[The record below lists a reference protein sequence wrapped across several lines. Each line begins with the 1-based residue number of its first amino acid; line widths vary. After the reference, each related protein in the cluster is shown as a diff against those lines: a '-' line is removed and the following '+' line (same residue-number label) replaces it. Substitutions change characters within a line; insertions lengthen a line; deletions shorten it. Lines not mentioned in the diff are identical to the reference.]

1 MSGKKDSK
9 DSKLKPSTIIVVLY
23 FLMVALSWAVHFG
36 PGIQMGLNLLDFAK
50 QMFSILPFVFVLIG
64 LFEVWVPRETIE
76 AHMGVESGWRGYFW
90 AVILASPMA
99 GGLYVNLPI
108 AHSLYRKGASL
119 GVVLTYIGAGSLCRI
134 PMLLFESSFLG
145 LKFSLFRLALSLPLV
160 IGSSV
165 AIGKVLEKHN
175 YQIAEVE

>member
-1 MSGKKDSK
+1 VSGRAKERPF
-9 DSKLKPSTIIVVLY
+9 LRRPATVVVLLY
-23 FLMVALSWAVHFG
+23 ALAVAISWACDYR
-36 PGIQMGLNLLDFAK
+36 PGITMGLNLLDFAK

-76 AHMGVESGWRGYFW
+76 AHMGVESGWKGYLW
-90 AVILASPMA
+90 AVLLASPMA

-108 AHSLYRKGASL
+108 AHSLYRKGASW

-145 LKFSLFRLALSLPLV
+145 IKFSLLRLMLSLPLV
-160 IGSSV
+160 IGTSI
-165 AIGKVLEKHN
+165 AIGRVLEKRG
-175 YQIAEVE
+175 YQLNPVD

>member
-1 MSGKKDSK
+1 MM
-9 DSKLKPSTIIVVLY
+9 LLY
-23 FLMVALSWAVHFG
+23 ALTVALSWAFDYR
-36 PGIQMGLNLLDFAK
+36 PGITMGLNLLDFAK

-76 AHMGVESGWRGYFW
+76 AHMGVESGWKGYLW

-99 GGLYVNLPI
+99 GGLYINLPI
-108 AHSLYRKGASL
+108 AHSLYRKGASW
-119 GVVLTYIGAGSLCRI
+119 GVVLTYIGTGSLCRI

-145 LKFSLFRLALSLPLV
+145 VKFSMLRLLLSFPLV

-165 AIGKVLEKHN
+165 TIGKVLKKQG
-175 YQIAEVE
+175 YQIQKME

>member
-1 MSGKKDSK
+1 
-9 DSKLKPSTIIVVLY
+9 
-23 FLMVALSWAVHFG
+23 
-36 PGIQMGLNLLDFAK
+36 MGLNLLDFAK

-76 AHMGVESGWRGYFW
+76 AHMGVESGWKGYLW
-90 AVILASPMA
+90 AVLLASPMA

-108 AHSLYRKGASL
+108 AHSLYRKGASW

-145 LKFSLFRLALSLPLV
+145 IKFSLLRLMLSLPLV
-160 IGSSV
+160 IGTSI
-165 AIGKVLEKHN
+165 AIGRVLEKRG
-175 YQIAEVE
+175 YQLNPVD